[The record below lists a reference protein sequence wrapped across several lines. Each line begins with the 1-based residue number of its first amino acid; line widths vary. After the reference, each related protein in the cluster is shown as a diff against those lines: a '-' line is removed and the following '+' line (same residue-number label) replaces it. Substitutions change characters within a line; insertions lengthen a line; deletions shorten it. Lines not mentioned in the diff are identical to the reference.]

1 MKTWHLTQ
9 LAKDGID
16 NGILIQNGLIKLD
29 SDIDA
34 VRTRIDCA
42 LQIVK
47 GELDDQ
53 NLGVD
58 YFGII
63 YSRLPIEFK
72 VQELTRVISSV
83 EGVSDV
89 KLVSAMTRATT
100 GELIFNFRI
109 TTVYGELDYE
119 RTFENI

>member
-9 LAKDGID
+9 LAKDGTD
-16 NGILIQNGLIKLD
+16 NGIMTRNGLIRLD
-29 SDIDA
+29 SGIDA
-34 VRTRIDCA
+34 IRTRIDCA

-53 NLGVD
+53 SLGVD

-63 YSRLPIEFK
+63 YSKLPIEFK
-72 VQELTRVISSV
+72 VQEISRVISSV

-89 KLVSAMTRATT
+89 KLVSAKTRFDT
-100 GELIFNFRI
+100 GELIFNFKI
-109 TTVYGELDYE
+109 STVYGELDYD